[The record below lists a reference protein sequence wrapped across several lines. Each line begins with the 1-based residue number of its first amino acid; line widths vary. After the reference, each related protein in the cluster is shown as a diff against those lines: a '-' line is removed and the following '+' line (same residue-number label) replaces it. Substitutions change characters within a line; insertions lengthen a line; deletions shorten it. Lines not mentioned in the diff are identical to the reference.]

1 MFFISL
7 VLVFTFC
14 PTKLLTIFVLP
25 KNKGWRRWTFNSHQK
40 EWINAHPKITKD
52 KIKCRD
58 CHIIM
63 TSCMTSQWHHH
74 DIIHDIMWSHHMTSF
89 MTSSMTSSWHVSL
102 SLHIH
107 LTSVPTSV
115 QRWSRQ
121 HIQCIS
127 LQYIFYTCIIQP
139 TKSLHQLYGLGL
151 AIGPTLGP
159 KTQSIKSMDLDKVVG
174 LSQHFGLIFG
184 PKLF

>member
-1 MFFISL
+1 MCFSFL
-7 VLVFTFC
+7 VIGVHVFVQQ
-14 PTKLLTIFVLP
+14 KLFTIFVQHL
-25 KNKGWRRWTFNSHQK
+25 NKGWRWWTSKNSLK
-40 EWINAHPKITKD
+40 RCISKNTKD

-63 TSCMTSQWHHH
+63 TSCMTSPWHHPWHHYDIIMKSSMTSLWHHAWHHPWHHH
-74 DIIHDIMWSHHMTSF
+74 DIIHDIMGPTTWHHP
-89 MTSSMTSSWHVSL
+89 WHLSL
-102 SLHIH
+102 SIQIH

-139 TKSLHQLYGLGL
+139 TKFLHQLYGLGL
-151 AIGPTLGP
+151 AIGLTLGP
-159 KTQSIKSMDLDKVVG
+159 KPNLLNQWT
-174 LSQHFGLIFG
+174 
-184 PKLF
+184 

>member
-1 MFFISL
+1 MNIQS
-7 VLVFTFC
+7 
-14 PTKLLTIFVLP
+14 P
-25 KNKGWRRWTFNSHQK
+25 HQK
-40 EWINAHPKITKD
+40 DAYLKITKD
-52 KIKCRD
+52 KLKCRD

-63 TSCMTSQWHHH
+63 TSSITSWGPTTWHHH
-74 DIIHDIMWSHHMTSF
+74 DIIHDIIMA
-89 MTSSMTSSWHVSL
+89 SSMTSSSHLSL
-102 SLHIH
+102 SIHIH

-139 TKSLHQLYGLGL
+139 TKSLHQFYGLGL
-151 AIGPTLGP
+151 TIGPTLGP

-174 LSQHFGLIFG
+174 LSHHFGLIFS
-184 PKLF
+184 PKHL